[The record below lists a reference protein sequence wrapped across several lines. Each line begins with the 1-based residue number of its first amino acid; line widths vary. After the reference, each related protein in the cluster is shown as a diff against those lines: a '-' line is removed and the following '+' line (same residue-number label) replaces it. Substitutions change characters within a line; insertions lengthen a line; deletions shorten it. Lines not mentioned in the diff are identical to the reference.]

1 MTTRIPELYIAHPV
15 TLSPCQL
22 MSDSAAITS
31 DQMRLVLDVSRLLV
45 VTADLDLL
53 LRRIAEAAT
62 SLLGAE
68 RASIFLHDP
77 LHHQL
82 WTKIALGAGEIRVP
96 ESAGIVGHVFKTNE
110 PLNIPDAYADCR
122 FNRQIDLTTGFITRN
137 LLTIPLPNVDH
148 DPIGVLQVVNKI
160 GGPFMAHDEA
170 MVELLGGQAGV
181 AIQRYKLQQA
191 AIETVELRREMDLAR
206 RVQERLIPQNP
217 PGVAGLDAVGWALP
231 ASTTG
236 GDCFD
241 LWPMSDGKL
250 GIFLGDASGHG
261 LAPALVVSQART
273 LIRALSEIDC
283 NPQWLLSR
291 VNRRLADDLEDSRF
305 VTAFAGCMSPDGVLS
320 WWSAGHGPIY
330 VRRAPGAAL
339 EMLSPQSPPIG
350 VDPEMPAEEP
360 ATLRL
365 APGGLLIVLSDGI
378 FESFRQ
384 TGREMFGLERVSAL
398 IDDCC
403 SQTPAQTISCFRKAM
418 IEWQGKEEPVDDQTI
433 VIVQRTAL

>member
-1 MTTRIPELYIAHPV
+1 MTNA
-15 TLSPCQL
+15 
-22 MSDSAAITS
+22 AAITA

-62 SLLGAE
+62 SMLGAE

-96 ESAGIVGHVFKTNE
+96 ESAGIVGHVFQTNKL
-110 PLNIPDAYADCR
+110 LNIPDAYADPR
-122 FNRQIDLTTGFITRN
+122 FNRQIDLSTGFVTRN
-137 LLTIPLPNVDH
+137 LLTIPLPNVDGL
-148 DPIGVLQVVNKI
+148 PIGVLQVVNKI
-160 GGPFMAHDEA
+160 GGSFLGHDEA
-170 MVELLGGQAGV
+170 MIELLAGQAGV
-181 AIQRYKLQQA
+181 AIQRYRLQEA
-191 AIETVELRREMDLAR
+191 AVETVELRREMELAR
-206 RVQERLIPQNP
+206 RVQERLIPQSA
-217 PGVAGLDAVGWALP
+217 PGVPGLVAVGWALP

-241 LWPMSDGKL
+241 LWRMTDGKL

-283 NPQWLLSR
+283 NPQWLLSS

-305 VTAFAGCMSPDGVLS
+305 VTAFAGCISPDGVLS

-330 VRRAPGAAL
+330 VRRAPGEPL
-339 EMLSPQSPPIG
+339 EALSPQSPPIG
-350 VDPEMPAEEP
+350 VDPDMPPEEP
-360 ATLRL
+360 ATVPLG
-365 APGGLLIVLSDGI
+365 PGGLLIVLSDGI
-378 FESFRQ
+378 FEAPHRAD
-384 TGREMFGLERVSAL
+384 RELYGLERVTAL
-398 IDDCC
+398 LDACC
-403 SQTPAQTISCFRKAM
+403 SQSPADMLTCFRKAM

-433 VIVQRTAL
+433 VIVQRALDRVDPSPLA